1 MQIYCVMVLRQ
12 DLGIDRDKVMVERR
26 YSDFAT
32 LYKTLRKDLSSLF
45 KDIGVNFPGKV
56 MGQKNNLNPEL
67 IESRRMALQDFLQI
81 IFKHK
86 EVRQQQAFKEFFYL
100 PGLREA
106 TDSLKA
112 GEFENCLELLLNSV
126 HLQVKLCDKVRET
139 VATFG
144 AIVAVLEALG
154 KLKDAE
160 RYAKAALELNHDDY
174 LSPYMIPLLD
184 TMAKLGRKLDMNTK
198 TIERQ
203 LSEVQRMNGVEVED
217 TFTLRELAVKRFEKV
232 K

>member
-1 MQIYCVMVLRQ
+1 MVLRQ

-86 EVRQQQAFKEFFYL
+86 EVRQQQVFKEFFYL

-184 TMAKLGRKLDMNTK
+184 TVAKLGRKLDMNTK

-203 LSEVQRMNGVEVED
+203 LSEAQRMNGVEVED

-232 K
+232 KWST